1 MQTEKRIMTIRL
13 LMSALCGAL
22 LSAALLT
29 AFQMGRGAAATPDS
43 VSAMSRL
50 DGREVFD
57 TEGVTLGVVEQTV
70 SGRHGER
77 SARYAMVRVS
87 RSGNAGLRLAVPAYR
102 LQAVDDGLMLTFDTE
117 DDPAEAGDDGEIVPA
132 ASQLRSTI

>member
-1 MQTEKRIMTIRL
+1 MTIRL

-29 AFQMGRGAAATPDS
+29 AFQMGRGTAAPDS
-43 VSAMSRL
+43 VSALSKL

-57 TEGVTLGVVEQTV
+57 TDGVTLGVVEQTV

-102 LQAVDDGLMLTFDTE
+102 LQTVDDGLMLTP
-117 DDPAEAGDDGEIVPA
+117 DPEGDAAAGDDDAEILPA
-132 ASQLRSTI
+132 VSQLRSTI

>member
-1 MQTEKRIMTIRL
+1 MTIRL
-13 LMSALCGAL
+13 LMSALFGAL
-22 LSAALLT
+22 LSAGLLT

-43 VSAMSRL
+43 ISAMSRL

-57 TEGVTLGVVEQTV
+57 ADGVTLGVVEQTI

-102 LQAVDDGLMLTFDTE
+102 LQAVDDGLMLTTDTE
-117 DDPAEAGDDGEIVPA
+117 DDPADAGEDGEIVPA
-132 ASQLRSTI
+132 VSLLRSTI

>member
-1 MQTEKRIMTIRL
+1 MTIRL

-22 LSAALLT
+22 LSAALLA
-29 AFQMGRGAAATPDS
+29 AFQMGRGTAAPDS
-43 VSAMSRL
+43 VSALSKL

-102 LQAVDDGLMLTFDTE
+102 LQAVDDGLMLIPDSE
-117 DDPAEAGDDGEIVPA
+117 GEAVAGDDEGEILPA
-132 ASQLRSTI
+132 VSQLRSTI

>member
-1 MQTEKRIMTIRL
+1 MTIRL

-29 AFQMGRGAAATPDS
+29 AFQMGRGSAATPDS
-43 VSAMSRL
+43 VSALSRL

-57 TEGVTLGVVEQTV
+57 AEGVTLGVVEQTV
-70 SGRHGER
+70 TGRHGER

-102 LQAVDDGLMLTFDTE
+102 LQAVDDGLMLTPDVDG
-117 DDPAEAGDDGEIVPA
+117 DDSVAGDDGEILPT

>member
-1 MQTEKRIMTIRL
+1 MTIRL

-29 AFQMGRGAAATPDS
+29 AFQMGRGAATPDS

-102 LQAVDDGLMLTFDTE
+102 LQAVDDGLMLTPDTE
-117 DDPAEAGDDGEIVPA
+117 GDDAAVGDDGEIVPA
-132 ASQLRSTI
+132 VSQLRSTI

>member
-1 MQTEKRIMTIRL
+1 MTIRL

-22 LSAALLT
+22 LSAALLI
-29 AFQMGRGAAATPDS
+29 AFQMGRGTAAPDS
-43 VSAMSRL
+43 VSALSKL

-57 TEGVTLGVVEQTV
+57 TDGVTLGVVEQTV

-102 LQAVDDGLMLTFDTE
+102 L
-117 DDPAEAGDDGEIVPA
+117 
-132 ASQLRSTI
+132 